1 MESRGLRFLFHGIG
15 HKKRHF
21 TAMHDGAKGVNSVL
35 GVLSRLLKCRRRTL
49 YPCNKAARWNME
61 KTKESERWL
70 CTTGRGSSLRFA
82 KEKPRL
88 KAGKSDIYE
97 NKGVQWMK
105 SRPTLPPGLNPA
117 ELETVK
123 KSESQPMSKSAKK
136 NAKRKEKK
144 KQHQQSAP
152 EGTGPSEVSI
162 SQTLA
167 RTKLSE
173 DSVKEAQANDKA
185 AIEKK
190 IRNLKKKLK
199 QVDDLKTKIDS
210 GEIKNPEKE
219 QLAKI
224 ERRQELVD
232 EIENLELDLED

>member
-1 MESRGLRFLFHGIG
+1 
-15 HKKRHF
+15 
-21 TAMHDGAKGVNSVL
+21 
-35 GVLSRLLKCRRRTL
+35 
-49 YPCNKAARWNME
+49 
-61 KTKESERWL
+61 
-70 CTTGRGSSLRFA
+70 
-82 KEKPRL
+82 
-88 KAGKSDIYE
+88 
-97 NKGVQWMK
+97 MK

-144 KQHQQSAP
+144 KQHPQSAP

>member
-1 MESRGLRFLFHGIG
+1 MD
-15 HKKRHF
+15 F
-21 TAMHDGAKGVNSVL
+21 TPEREGVVKDDKTGELYIPATRRPDGTW
-35 GVLSRLLKCRRRTL
+35 R
-49 YPCNKAARWNME
+49 
-61 KTKESERWL
+61 
-70 CTTGRGSSLRFA
+70 
-82 KEKPRL
+82 KPR
-88 KAGKSDIYE
+88 KVKDGYVPQEEVPVYE

-173 DSVKEAQANDKA
+173 DSVKETQANDKA

>member
-1 MESRGLRFLFHGIG
+1 
-15 HKKRHF
+15 
-21 TAMHDGAKGVNSVL
+21 
-35 GVLSRLLKCRRRTL
+35 
-49 YPCNKAARWNME
+49 
-61 KTKESERWL
+61 
-70 CTTGRGSSLRFA
+70 
-82 KEKPRL
+82 
-88 KAGKSDIYE
+88 
-97 NKGVQWMK
+97 MK

-152 EGTGPSEVSI
+152 DGTGPSEVSI

-167 RTKLSE
+167 TTKLSE

-224 ERRQELVD
+224 ERRQELMD

>member
-1 MESRGLRFLFHGIG
+1 MD
-15 HKKRHF
+15 F
-21 TAMHDGAKGVNSVL
+21 TPEREGVVKDDKTGELYIPATRRPDGTW
-35 GVLSRLLKCRRRTL
+35 R
-49 YPCNKAARWNME
+49 
-61 KTKESERWL
+61 
-70 CTTGRGSSLRFA
+70 
-82 KEKPRL
+82 KPRKVKDGYVPQEEVPL
-88 KAGKSDIYE
+88 YE

-105 SRPTLPPGLNPA
+105 SQPTLPPGLNPA

-123 KSESQPMSKSAKK
+123 RSESQPMSKSAKK

-144 KQHQQSAP
+144 KQHQQSTP

-173 DSVKEAQANDKA
+173 DTIKEAQANDKA

-199 QVDDLKTKIDS
+199 QVDDLKNKIDS
-210 GEIKNPEKE
+210 GEVKNPEKE

-232 EIENLELDLED
+232 EIEYLELDLED

>member
-1 MESRGLRFLFHGIG
+1 MD
-15 HKKRHF
+15 F
-21 TAMHDGAKGVNSVL
+21 TPEREGVVKDDKTGELYIPATRRPDGTW
-35 GVLSRLLKCRRRTL
+35 R
-49 YPCNKAARWNME
+49 
-61 KTKESERWL
+61 
-70 CTTGRGSSLRFA
+70 
-82 KEKPRL
+82 KPRKVKDGYVPQEEVPL
-88 KAGKSDIYE
+88 YE

-123 KSESQPMSKSAKK
+123 KSDSQPMSKSAKK

-144 KQHQQSAP
+144 KQHQQSTP
-152 EGTGPSEVSI
+152 EGTGSSEVSL

-173 DSVKEAQANDKA
+173 DSIKEAQANDKA

-210 GEIKNPEKE
+210 GEVKNPEKE

-232 EIENLELDLED
+232 EIEYLELDLED

>member
-1 MESRGLRFLFHGIG
+1 
-15 HKKRHF
+15 
-21 TAMHDGAKGVNSVL
+21 
-35 GVLSRLLKCRRRTL
+35 
-49 YPCNKAARWNME
+49 
-61 KTKESERWL
+61 
-70 CTTGRGSSLRFA
+70 
-82 KEKPRL
+82 
-88 KAGKSDIYE
+88 
-97 NKGVQWMK
+97 MK

-173 DSVKEAQANDKA
+173 DSVNEAQANDKA

>member
-1 MESRGLRFLFHGIG
+1 
-15 HKKRHF
+15 
-21 TAMHDGAKGVNSVL
+21 
-35 GVLSRLLKCRRRTL
+35 
-49 YPCNKAARWNME
+49 
-61 KTKESERWL
+61 
-70 CTTGRGSSLRFA
+70 
-82 KEKPRL
+82 
-88 KAGKSDIYE
+88 
-97 NKGVQWMK
+97 MK

-173 DSVKEAQANDKA
+173 GSVKEAQANDKA

>member
-1 MESRGLRFLFHGIG
+1 
-15 HKKRHF
+15 
-21 TAMHDGAKGVNSVL
+21 
-35 GVLSRLLKCRRRTL
+35 
-49 YPCNKAARWNME
+49 
-61 KTKESERWL
+61 
-70 CTTGRGSSLRFA
+70 
-82 KEKPRL
+82 
-88 KAGKSDIYE
+88 
-97 NKGVQWMK
+97 MK

-144 KQHQQSAP
+144 KQHQKSAP

>member
-1 MESRGLRFLFHGIG
+1 MD
-15 HKKRHF
+15 F
-21 TAMHDGAKGVNSVL
+21 TPEREGVVKDDKTGELYIPATRRPDGTW
-35 GVLSRLLKCRRRTL
+35 R
-49 YPCNKAARWNME
+49 
-61 KTKESERWL
+61 
-70 CTTGRGSSLRFA
+70 
-82 KEKPRL
+82 KPRKVKDGYVPQEEVPL
-88 KAGKSDIYE
+88 YE

-123 KSESQPMSKSAKK
+123 KSDSQPMSKSAKK

-144 KQHQQSAP
+144 KQHQQTTP
-152 EGTGPSEVSI
+152 EGTGSSEVSI

-173 DSVKEAQANDKA
+173 DSIKEAQANDKA

-210 GEIKNPEKE
+210 GEVKNPEKE

-232 EIENLELDLED
+232 EIEYLELDLED

>member
-1 MESRGLRFLFHGIG
+1 MD
-15 HKKRHF
+15 F
-21 TAMHDGAKGVNSVL
+21 TPEREGVVKDDKTGELYIPATRRPDGTW
-35 GVLSRLLKCRRRTL
+35 R
-49 YPCNKAARWNME
+49 
-61 KTKESERWL
+61 
-70 CTTGRGSSLRFA
+70 
-82 KEKPRL
+82 KPRKVKDGYVPQEEVPL
-88 KAGKSDIYE
+88 YE

-123 KSESQPMSKSAKK
+123 KSDSQPMSKSAKK

-144 KQHQQSAP
+144 KQHQQSTP

-173 DSVKEAQANDKA
+173 DSIKEAQANDKA

-210 GEIKNPEKE
+210 GEVKNPEKE

-232 EIENLELDLED
+232 EIEYLELDLED

>member
-1 MESRGLRFLFHGIG
+1 MD
-15 HKKRHF
+15 F
-21 TAMHDGAKGVNSVL
+21 TPEREGVVKDDKTGELYIPATRRPDGTW
-35 GVLSRLLKCRRRTL
+35 R
-49 YPCNKAARWNME
+49 
-61 KTKESERWL
+61 
-70 CTTGRGSSLRFA
+70 
-82 KEKPRL
+82 KPR
-88 KAGKSDIYE
+88 KVKDGYVPQEEVPVYE

-117 ELETVK
+117 ELETIK

>member
-1 MESRGLRFLFHGIG
+1 MD
-15 HKKRHF
+15 F
-21 TAMHDGAKGVNSVL
+21 TPEREGVVKDDKTGELYIPATRRPDGTW
-35 GVLSRLLKCRRRTL
+35 R
-49 YPCNKAARWNME
+49 
-61 KTKESERWL
+61 
-70 CTTGRGSSLRFA
+70 
-82 KEKPRL
+82 KPR
-88 KAGKSDIYE
+88 KVKDGYVPQEEVPVYE

>member
-1 MESRGLRFLFHGIG
+1 
-15 HKKRHF
+15 
-21 TAMHDGAKGVNSVL
+21 
-35 GVLSRLLKCRRRTL
+35 
-49 YPCNKAARWNME
+49 
-61 KTKESERWL
+61 
-70 CTTGRGSSLRFA
+70 
-82 KEKPRL
+82 
-88 KAGKSDIYE
+88 
-97 NKGVQWMK
+97 MK

-123 KSESQPMSKSAKK
+123 KSDSQPMSKSAKK

-144 KQHQQSAP
+144 KQHQQSTP

-173 DSVKEAQANDKA
+173 DSIKEAQANDKA

-210 GEIKNPEKE
+210 GEVKNPEKE

-232 EIENLELDLED
+232 EIEYLELDLED

>member
-1 MESRGLRFLFHGIG
+1 MD
-15 HKKRHF
+15 F
-21 TAMHDGAKGVNSVL
+21 TPEREGVVKDDKTGELYIPATRRPDGTW
-35 GVLSRLLKCRRRTL
+35 R
-49 YPCNKAARWNME
+49 
-61 KTKESERWL
+61 
-70 CTTGRGSSLRFA
+70 
-82 KEKPRL
+82 KPR
-88 KAGKSDIYE
+88 KVKDGYVPQEEVPVYE

-173 DSVKEAQANDKA
+173 GSVKEAQANDKA

>member
-1 MESRGLRFLFHGIG
+1 
-15 HKKRHF
+15 
-21 TAMHDGAKGVNSVL
+21 
-35 GVLSRLLKCRRRTL
+35 
-49 YPCNKAARWNME
+49 
-61 KTKESERWL
+61 
-70 CTTGRGSSLRFA
+70 
-82 KEKPRL
+82 
-88 KAGKSDIYE
+88 
-97 NKGVQWMK
+97 MK

-224 ERRQELVD
+224 ERRQELMD

>member
-1 MESRGLRFLFHGIG
+1 MD
-15 HKKRHF
+15 F
-21 TAMHDGAKGVNSVL
+21 TPEREGVVKDDKTGELYIPATRRPDGTW
-35 GVLSRLLKCRRRTL
+35 R
-49 YPCNKAARWNME
+49 
-61 KTKESERWL
+61 
-70 CTTGRGSSLRFA
+70 
-82 KEKPRL
+82 KPRKVKDGYVPQEEVPL
-88 KAGKSDIYE
+88 YE

-123 KSESQPMSKSAKK
+123 KSDSQPMSKSAKK

-144 KQHQQSAP
+144 KQHQQSTP
-152 EGTGPSEVSI
+152 EGTESSEVSI

-173 DSVKEAQANDKA
+173 DSIKEAQANDKA

-210 GEIKNPEKE
+210 GEVKNPEKE

-232 EIENLELDLED
+232 EIEYLELDLED

>member
-1 MESRGLRFLFHGIG
+1 
-15 HKKRHF
+15 
-21 TAMHDGAKGVNSVL
+21 
-35 GVLSRLLKCRRRTL
+35 
-49 YPCNKAARWNME
+49 
-61 KTKESERWL
+61 
-70 CTTGRGSSLRFA
+70 
-82 KEKPRL
+82 
-88 KAGKSDIYE
+88 
-97 NKGVQWMK
+97 MK

-232 EIENLELDLED
+232 EIENLGLDLED

>member
-1 MESRGLRFLFHGIG
+1 
-15 HKKRHF
+15 
-21 TAMHDGAKGVNSVL
+21 
-35 GVLSRLLKCRRRTL
+35 
-49 YPCNKAARWNME
+49 
-61 KTKESERWL
+61 
-70 CTTGRGSSLRFA
+70 
-82 KEKPRL
+82 
-88 KAGKSDIYE
+88 
-97 NKGVQWMK
+97 MK

-152 EGTGPSEVSI
+152 DGTGPSEVSI

-173 DSVKEAQANDKA
+173 DFVKEAQANDKA